1 MGFNS
6 AFKGLKP
13 HSAWVC
19 RDARGY
25 RRLVSI
31 ERRHRFWALHETV
44 LGWLVRPEGPLTGRT
59 DTSAVW
65 WSNSNELF
73 CYLCLCSKHVS
84 RWFQRSELRVL
95 LRASHMQPYEFSI
108 TKFEPPCWKLS
119 DYLSSLHI
127 LQGDQKV
134 SVHVM
139 ITIQKF
145 TSNDMIWL
153 LVNFCMVI
161 IRCTEIFDH
170 PVIIYDMIICLL
182 FCMGVKLGRWH

>member
-6 AFKGLKP
+6 GFKGLKT
-13 HSAWVC
+13 HSAWVPRRTWISTAC
-19 RDARGY
+19 QY
-25 RRLVSI
+25 RKTAQI
-31 ERRHRFWALHETV
+31 
-44 LGWLVRPEGPLTGRT
+44 LGTPWDCSWLIGASGRSF
-59 DTSAVW
+59 D
-65 WSNSNELF
+65 WSYGHICCMMVEFEWIILLSCLF
-73 CYLCLCSKHVS
+73 VFKHVS

-139 ITIQKF
+139 ITIQK
-145 TSNDMIWL
+145 
-153 LVNFCMVI
+153 V
-161 IRCTEIFDH
+161 RCTGTFLSPCSIAR
-170 PVIIYDMIICLL
+170 
-182 FCMGVKLGRWH
+182 GVGGN